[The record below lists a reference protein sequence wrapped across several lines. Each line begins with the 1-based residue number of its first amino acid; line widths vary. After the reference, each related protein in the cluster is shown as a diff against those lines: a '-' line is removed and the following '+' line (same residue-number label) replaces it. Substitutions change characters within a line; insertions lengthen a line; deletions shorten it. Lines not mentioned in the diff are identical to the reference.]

1 MSIRVLFACA
11 DPQTLDLQQSVL
23 ASSLNLVCFAVTF
36 ASVTTVDDL
45 WRRVDAGEDDVI
57 LLDWHLAG
65 AETPQLVRSL
75 LNRSPRLRIV
85 ALLPQG
91 YRQYRHSVWEAG
103 ACSSIPTE
111 NMDQEWLS
119 SILCVMQRA
128 MQREEKLLQ
137 TAGN

>member
-23 ASSLNLVCFAVTF
+23 ASSINLVCFAVDF
-36 ASVTTVDDL
+36 ASVGSVDDL
-45 WRRVDAGEDDVI
+45 WRRVAAGADDVI

-75 LNRSPRLRIV
+75 LDRSPRLRIV

>member
-11 DPQTLDLQQSVL
+11 DPQTLELQQSVL

-57 LLDWHLAG
+57 LLDWHLTD

-75 LNRSPRLRIV
+75 LAHSPRLRIV

-119 SILCVMQRA
+119 SILCVMQRS
-128 MQREEKLLQ
+128 MQREASLLQ
-137 TAGN
+137 STAN

>member
-23 ASSLNLVCFAVTF
+23 ASSINLVCFAVSF
-36 ASVTTVDDL
+36 AAVSTVADL
-45 WRRVDAGEDDVI
+45 WRRVDAAEDDVI

-65 AETPQLVRSL
+65 AETPELVRSL
-75 LNRSPRLRIV
+75 LARSPRLRIV

-137 TAGN
+137 TAAN

>member
-23 ASSLNLVCFAVTF
+23 ASSINLVCFAVDF
-36 ASVTTVDDL
+36 ASVSKIDDL
-45 WRRVDAGEDDVI
+45 WRRVAADADDVI

-65 AETPQLVRSL
+65 AETPQLVRAL
-75 LNRSPRLRIV
+75 LDRSPRMRIV

-111 NMDQEWLS
+111 HMDQEWLS

-137 TAGN
+137 SARS